1 MGGWDTHL
9 RKDRWR
15 RPLKGVMFGQRLESS
30 RAEDSVL
37 GRGKCKNHKVGANIE
52 CLTSSR
58 KTKVVVMECTER
70 RKGEEEAGHRQAQSA
85 QGLTGK
91 EFGSA
96 LREMAG

>member
-1 MGGWDTHL
+1 MEKASQRGDVWTEA
-9 RKDRWR
+9 RKQSCRV
-15 RPLKGVMFGQRLESS
+15 LGK
-30 RAEDSVL
+30 DSVL